1 MTLDISPWSAV
12 RCAMASAVIVGSL
25 RSDASVSLSLSATQP
40 SAEGSSTSSAGRS
53 AAAPG
58 SLDLGPLTLIVAC
71 A

>member
-1 MTLDISPWSAV
+1 MACVGRHRRVAPERRERLAV
-12 RCAMASAVIVGSL
+12 VER
-25 RSDASVSLSLSATQP
+25 DAP

-53 AAAPG
+53 AAPG